1 MHRTFLIHVFTYVYP
16 FIFSTSSHP
25 CSFRKQ
31 PLYYN
36 SLADQLTFETFNLLA
51 RTTCSK
57 YVVTATI
64 MQKNGAGVHSAN
76 ALWVDPSNDGIVTVK
91 WPTDKKGVEQ
101 NNVLLCE
108 RIGLEFLVW
117 WTSRGRRKKTKIKM
131 YDFVYDLY
139 QIWCK

>member
-1 MHRTFLIHVFTYVYP
+1 MRKVHGGTSRLRKTIVSYASRMLLRHVFTYVYP

-91 WPTDKKGVEQ
+91 WPTDKKGDGNRTMYCIV
-101 NNVLLCE
+101 NVLALN
-108 RIGLEFLVW
+108 F
-117 WTSRGRRKKTKIKM
+117 
-131 YDFVYDLY
+131 
-139 QIWCK
+139 